1 MPSAQPEHE
10 PELIVGETGAQ
21 RLIGWVV
28 DVGHPDGRARIML
41 DVTGDHTNRHGVLHG
56 GLIASL
62 LDSACGFSGSIRI
75 DPATRP
81 PMLSISFT
89 TQFVGPVSSGR
100 VTAIGTVTGG
110 KRTLFI
116 EGALRDE
123 DGRLIATSSGVYKPA
138 RREQS

>member
-1 MPSAQPEHE
+1 
-10 PELIVGETGAQ
+10 
-21 RLIGWVV
+21 
-28 DVGHPDGRARIML
+28 
-41 DVTGDHTNRHGVLHG
+41 
-56 GLIASL
+56 
-62 LDSACGFSGSIRI
+62 
-75 DPATRP
+75 
-81 PMLSISFT
+81 MLSISFT

-116 EGALRDE
+116 EGELRDE